1 MFNSLRPHGLHGP
14 LQAAALLLKWTIK
27 IWEESYTVSPFTCLT
42 GTVVIPKASVV
53 QISGLQPKNSWFV
66 DNVRLGLPGSYVRN
80 KNPAFMFF
88 LKFSLT
94 SHLLQRWPFLKD
106 IIQICQCVTW
116 VPWQSDPKLLYTP
129 QLHSQ
134 CSRQDGLLG
143 TFNSQPLSGRTHS
156 FKAMLLK
163 WHAYSY
169 KTAHY
174 SGISQISAN
183 KEVCLSLRHWKVRKH
198 YHVNRKKG
206 QKGKLWNSE
215 VFKYVIS
222 YLWRDFI
229 CSWGLPWGLRWKSV
243 CL

>member
-27 IWEESYTVSPFTCLT
+27 IWEEPYTVSPSFTCLT

-183 KEVCLSLRHWKVRKH
+183 KEVCLKPKALEGKEALPCKQ
-198 YHVNRKKG
+198 KKRS
-206 QKGKLWNSE
+206 KGK
-215 VFKYVIS
+215 VVK
-222 YLWRDFI
+222 
-229 CSWGLPWGLRWKSV
+229 
-243 CL
+243 